1 MLWVKVDIY
10 LSCSWLLRHSEWL
23 IYGINELFIRWSK
36 LHNVCKWSTRPLIFI
51 FLSLFFRLWCCYSCS
66 NSNSA
71 VYLPHYT
78 DGKRN
83 RQTDTFQNVFA
94 ISYIS
99 KLSLMRFLS
108 FCCVLSWTVVDKV
121 FPRRLNLRNI
131 DWRLCLPCFLFYFIW
146 GLILLKYDFL
156 LNGHL

>member
-1 MLWVKVDIY
+1 MLWVEVDIY

-23 IYGINELFIRWSK
+23 IYGINELFIRWLK

-99 KLSLMRFLS
+99 KLSLMHFLS
-108 FCCVLSWTVVDKV
+108 KGKNSSLFNPSSNKLPSYLLSLTIPIIIFLV
-121 FPRRLNLRNI
+121 
-131 DWRLCLPCFLFYFIW
+131 CFYSVAFYL
-146 GLILLKYDFL
+146 GQ
-156 LNGHL
+156 